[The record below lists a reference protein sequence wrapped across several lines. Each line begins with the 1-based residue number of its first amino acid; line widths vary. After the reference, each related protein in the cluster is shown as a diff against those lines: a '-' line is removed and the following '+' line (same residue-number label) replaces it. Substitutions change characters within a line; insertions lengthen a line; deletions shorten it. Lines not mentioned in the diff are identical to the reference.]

1 MNWILFLPPL
11 LSIYLILI
19 SSFSKKYITNQITQ
33 FIDSATK
40 LDSYSIIEGEKAI
53 SQSIPTTK
61 TLAYWRDLITHI
73 TIDWSARLS
82 FFNSMFAA
90 WVSSFSIWSKT
101 GSFGWSVLTG
111 ILLLLI
117 FIPMMWWIMGH
128 KPGELVD
135 TKHSRRLLGE
145 IPNAKICS
153 YILIVVNL
161 ILIGAIAVS
170 QLIAKP
176 TNAIINP
183 TSQTTSGNLSQ

>member
-1 MNWILFLPPL
+1 MNWVLFLPPL

-19 SSFSKKYITNQITQ
+19 SNFSKKYIANQIAQ
-33 FIDSATK
+33 FVDSAQKRNSSSETV
-40 LDSYSIIEGEKAI
+40 ETAI
-53 SQSIPTTK
+53 PRPIPATE
-61 TLAYWRDLITHI
+61 TLRYWRDLITNI

-111 ILLLLI
+111 VLLLLI

-135 TKHSRRLLGE
+135 TKHSRRLFGE
-145 IPNAKICS
+145 VPNAKICS

-170 QLIAKP
+170 QLIIKP
-176 TNAIINP
+176 TNAIGNP
-183 TSQTTSGNLSQ
+183 ATQTTSKSGVN